1 MKQDDRIIS
10 IESSL
15 AHLEQ
20 TMESLNQTVIEQER
34 TIQNLQNQ
42 ITGLSSA
49 TEFDQMEK
57 IKSTIKKPPHY
68 Q

>member
-1 MKQDDRIIS
+1 MKQEDRIIS

-20 TMESLNQTVIEQER
+20 TIESLNQTVIEQDR

-49 TEFDQMEK
+49 AEFDQMEK

>member
-1 MKQDDRIIS
+1 MREDDRIII
-10 IESSL
+10 IESTL

-20 TMESLNQTVIEQER
+20 TIESLNQTVIEQEKV
-34 TIQNLQNQ
+34 IQNLQNQ
-42 ITGLSSA
+42 ITGLSTA
-49 TEFDQMEK
+49 AEFNQMKE

>member
-1 MKQDDRIIS
+1 MKKEDRIIS

-20 TMESLNQTVIEQER
+20 TIESLNQTVIAQEK

-42 ITGLSSA
+42 ITGLSTA
-49 TEFDQMEK
+49 AEFEQMEK

>member
-1 MKQDDRIIS
+1 MKQEDRIIS

-15 AHLEQ
+15 AHLEK

-49 TEFDQMEK
+49 AEFDQMEK

>member
-1 MKQDDRIIS
+1 MKQEDRIIS

-20 TMESLNQTVIEQER
+20 TIESLNQTVIEQER

-42 ITGLSSA
+42 IIGLSSA
-49 TEFDQMEK
+49 AEFDQMEK

>member
-49 TEFDQMEK
+49 AEFDQMEK

>member
-1 MKQDDRIIS
+1 MKQEDRIIS

-20 TMESLNQTVIEQER
+20 TIESLNQTVIEQER

-42 ITGLSSA
+42 IWPRY
-49 TEFDQMEK
+49 EK
-57 IKSTIKKPPHY
+57 KQPPTS
-68 Q
+68 

>member
-1 MKQDDRIIS
+1 MKKEDRIIS

-20 TMESLNQTVIEQER
+20 TIESLSQTVIEQEK

-42 ITGLSSA
+42 ITGLSTA
-49 TEFDQMEK
+49 AEFEQMEK

>member
-1 MKQDDRIIS
+1 MKQEDRIIT

-20 TMESLNQTVIEQER
+20 TIESLNQTVIEQER

-49 TEFDQMEK
+49 AEFDQMEK

>member
-1 MKQDDRIIS
+1 MKKEDRIIS

-20 TMESLNQTVIEQER
+20 TIESLNQTVIAQEK

-42 ITGLSSA
+42 ITGLSTA
-49 TEFDQMEK
+49 AEFEQIEK

>member
-1 MKQDDRIIS
+1 MKQEDRIIS

-49 TEFDQMEK
+49 AEFDQMEK

>member
-1 MKQDDRIIS
+1 MKQEDRIIS
-10 IESSL
+10 IESNL

-49 TEFDQMEK
+49 AEFDQMEK

>member
-1 MKQDDRIIS
+1 MKEDERIII
-10 IESSL
+10 IESTL

-20 TMESLNQTVIEQER
+20 TIESLNQTVIEQEKI
-34 TIQNLQNQ
+34 IQNLQNQ
-42 ITGLSSA
+42 ITGLSTA
-49 TEFDQMEK
+49 AEFNQMED

>member
-1 MKQDDRIIS
+1 MKQEDRIIS

-42 ITGLSSA
+42 ITGLYSA
-49 TEFDQMEK
+49 AEFDQMEK
-57 IKSTIKKPPHY
+57 IKR
-68 Q
+68 

>member
-1 MKQDDRIIS
+1 MKQEDRIIS

-20 TMESLNQTVIEQER
+20 TIESLNQTVIEQER

-49 TEFDQMEK
+49 AEFDQMEK
-57 IKSTIKKPPHY
+57 IKSTIKNPPHY